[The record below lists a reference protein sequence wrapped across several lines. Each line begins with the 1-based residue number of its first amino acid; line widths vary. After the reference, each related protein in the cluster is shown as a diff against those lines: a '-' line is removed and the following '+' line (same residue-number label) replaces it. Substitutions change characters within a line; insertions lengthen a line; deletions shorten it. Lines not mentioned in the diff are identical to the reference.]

1 MSSLDPATLDDEYLP
16 RRRVPD
22 FERFFERWARD
33 SAIARE
39 REARR
44 LDVPYGASEAETLDV
59 FPTVRD
65 HAPVLVFLHGGYWRG
80 FDKRDFSWIAP
91 AFTREGAMVVVPNY
105 ALVPAVTMDTLVVQ
119 VARSVAW
126 TWRHAA
132 LYGGDP
138 QRVVV
143 AGHSAGG
150 HLTAMMASCL
160 WPHLAPDLPARVV
173 SGGLAISG
181 LFDLEPLARAPF
193 LRDDIRLDAAGV
205 RRLSPYRF
213 VPPSTPVYATFGGA
227 ESDEFHRQSLMLQGA
242 WGETAVP
249 VCEAI
254 PGRHHF
260 DILDD
265 LADPHGRLHGLA
277 MRLLGLAA

>member
-1 MSSLDPATLDDEYLP
+1 MPPLDPATLDDEYQP

-22 FERFFERWARD
+22 CDRLFERWARD

-44 LDVPYGASEAETLDV
+44 LDIAYGDAPGETLDV
-59 FPTVRD
+59 FPTMRRR
-65 HAPVLVFLHGGYWRG
+65 APVLVFIHGGYWRA

-105 ALVPAVTMDTLVVQ
+105 ALVPSVDMDTLVMQ

-138 QRVVV
+138 RRIVV

-150 HLTAMMASCL
+150 HLTAMIASCR
-160 WPHLAPDLPARVV
+160 WSHLAADLPAGVV

-193 LRDDIRLDAAGV
+193 LRDDLRLDAAGV
-205 RRLSPYRF
+205 RRLSPVNF
-213 VPPSTPVYATFGGA
+213 APPAVPVYATVGGA
-227 ESDEFHRQSLMLQGA
+227 ESDEFHRQNRALRAA
-242 WGETAVP
+242 WGEAAVP

-254 PGRHHF
+254 PERHHF

-265 LADPHGRLHGLA
+265 LVDPHGRLHGLA

>member
-1 MSSLDPATLDDEYLP
+1 MHRLTPAELDAEYLP
-16 RRRVPD
+16 RLRVPD

-44 LDVPYGASEAETLDV
+44 LDIAYGEAPSETLDV
-59 FPTVRD
+59 FPTTRD
-65 HAPVLVFLHGGYWRG
+65 RAPVLVFVHGGYWRA

-105 ALVPAVTMDTLVVQ
+105 ALVPSVDMDTLVLQ
-119 VARSVAW
+119 VARAVAW
-126 TWRHAA
+126 TWRNAA

-138 QRVVV
+138 DRVVV

-150 HLTAMMASCL
+150 HLTAMMASCR
-160 WPHLAPDLPARVV
+160 WPQVDPGLPPKVV
-173 SGGLAISG
+173 AGGLAISG
-181 LFDLEPLARAPF
+181 LFDLDPLARAPF
-193 LRDDIRLDAAGV
+193 LRDDLRLDAAGV
-205 RRLSPYRF
+205 RRLSPAGF
-213 VPPSTPVYATFGGA
+213 PPPGTPVYATVGGA
-227 ESDEFHRQSLMLQGA
+227 ESEEFHRQNRVLREA
-242 WGETAVP
+242 WGESAVP

-254 PGRHHF
+254 PDRHHF

-265 LADPHGRLHGLA
+265 LVDPHGRLHGLA
-277 MRLLGLAA
+277 MRLLRLAA

>member
-1 MSSLDPATLDDEYLP
+1 MSPLDPATLDDEYLP

-44 LDVPYGASEAETLDV
+44 LDVPYGESAAETLDV
-59 FPTVRD
+59 FPAARD
-65 HAPVLVFLHGGYWRG
+65 GAPVLVFVHGGYWRA

-105 ALVPAVTMDTLVVQ
+105 ALVPSVTMDALVLQ
-119 VARSVAW
+119 VAHAVAW
-126 TWRHAA
+126 TWRYAA

-138 QRVVV
+138 GRVVV

-150 HLTAMMASCL
+150 HLTAMMASCR
-160 WPHLAPDLPARVV
+160 WPQLAPDLPAGVV
-173 SGGLAISG
+173 AGGLAISG
-181 LFDLEPLARAPF
+181 LFDLDPLARAPF

-205 RRLSPYRF
+205 RRLSPCRF
-213 VPPSTPVYATFGGA
+213 PPPPVPVYATVGGA
-227 ESDEFHRQSLMLQGA
+227 ESDEFHRQARVLRDE
-242 WGETAVP
+242 WGESAVP

-254 PGRHHF
+254 PDRNHF

-265 LADPHGRLHGLA
+265 LVDPHGRLHGLA
-277 MRLLGLAA
+277 MRLLTLAA